1 MKRVVLLLGLAAL
14 VLGGVSAAAAPGHD
28 YAAVA
33 LDVLPP
39 GENGGVTF
47 DANTTDQAALYDG
60 LTPLGDRVTN
70 ADLKRWFKPET
81 LGLGGLKVVRTERLP
96 YQGTVIQ
103 RDKWDVPHVTG
114 KTQADVEYG
123 AGWATAEDRGLLLQ
137 LIRGPARAAALDIPG
152 IDPIGLALSGKTFVP
167 SAQTEAFLAKQLDL
181 LRAQGA
187 LGRHFVTLLQA
198 YTAGINGY
206 FKSVATPVQ
215 PYTPND
221 VIAAAALIAARFGAN
236 GGSEVSRS
244 ELLSALQKKLGA
256 AKGAQVFGDLRSA
269 DDPEA
274 PVSIPGTFMQEQPA
288 ATALGSVTV
297 DDGSFQPVPLAV
309 PQIAGLSKTMSNAL
323 LVGATRSA
331 SGHPIFVAGPQVGYF
346 FPEFFMEID
355 MAGGGFATRGVL
367 FPGVPFVVIGRG
379 IDDVWSATSSQ
390 ADNTDVFIE
399 ALCGDDTHYLY
410 KGTCRAMTTFN
421 AGALA
426 QAGSPDQPVV
436 FRETV
441 HGPVEG
447 YATVGGKRVAVSLER
462 STRGRELLSTK
473 SFYELDTNQVTSAKS
488 FLKTMAGVEFS
499 FNWFYADDKDIA
511 MFSSGRLPVRAPGTD
526 PALPTDGSG
535 AYDWRGF
542 LTPAQ
547 HAQAIDPAGGEI
559 LNWNNKPAAGVG
571 ASDDNWG
578 YGPIHRV
585 QLLQKQ
591 LDSHKGKLTPADVAS
606 AMNGA
611 ATQDLRAVLVL
622 PDIAA
627 VLKTGAAPNARDAQ
641 LLQLLQAWAANGSSR
656 IDLNLDGKIDDPGAA
671 IMDAVWDRW
680 ADAVMTPVLGPTLVS
695 RLADLHIRSDDANPG
710 GSSYIDGWYGY
721 IDKDLRTLLGQPVK
735 GAFSTHYCGTGD
747 LAACRASLWAAL
759 DAAGAQ
765 LAAAQG
771 PDPSAWRADANAERI
786 RFTSGIL
793 QTTMRWTN
801 RPTFQQVVTFSGH
814 RPR

>member
-1 MKRVVLLLGLAAL
+1 VKRAAILLGLAAL

-33 LDVLPP
+33 LNVLPP
-39 GENGGVTF
+39 GENGGVSF
-47 DANTTDQAALYDG
+47 DRNTTDQATLYDG
-60 LTPLGDRVTN
+60 LTPLFDKVGN
-70 ADLKRWFKPET
+70 SDLKRWFKPET
-81 LGLGGLKVVRTERLP
+81 LGLGSLKAVRTEVLP
-96 YQGTVIQ
+96 RAGLRIQ
-103 RDKWDVPHVTG
+103 RDIWDVPHVTG

-123 AGWATAEDRGLLLQ
+123 AGWATAEDRGLLLG

-152 IDPIGLALSGKTFVP
+152 IDPISLALSGKTFVP

-187 LGRHFVTLLQA
+187 LGRHFVTLVQA
-198 YTAGINGY
+198 YAAGLNGYYKRAGI
-206 FKSVATPVQ
+206 PIE
-215 PYTPND
+215 PYTAND

-236 GGSEVSRS
+236 GGDEVRRS
-244 ELLSALQKKLGA
+244 ELLSALEAKLGA
-256 AKGAQVFGDLRSA
+256 AKGQQVFADLRSA
-269 DDPEA
+269 NDPEA
-274 PVSIPGTFMQEQPA
+274 PVSIPGTFPQEQPA
-288 ATALGSVTV
+288 ANALGSVAV

-309 PQIAGLSKTMSNAL
+309 PVIASQSAMSNAL
-323 LVGATRSA
+323 LVGASRSA
-331 SGHPIFVAGPQVGYF
+331 TGHPLFVAGPQVGYF

-355 MAGGGFATRGVL
+355 MNGGGFDTRGAL

-379 IDDVWSATSSQ
+379 IDDVWSATSSD

-421 AGALA
+421 AGVLSKT
-426 QAGSPDQPVV
+426 GSPDQPVI

-447 YATVGGKRVAVSLER
+447 YATVGGTRVAVSLER
-462 STRGRELLSTK
+462 STRGRELLSSQ
-473 SFYELDTNQVTSAKS
+473 SFYALDTNQVTSAKS

-499 FNWFYADDKDIA
+499 FNWFYADDRDIA
-511 MFSSGRLPVRAPGTD
+511 LFSSGRLPLRAPGTD

-547 HAQAIDPAGGEI
+547 HAQAIDPGNGEI
-559 LNWNNKPAAGVG
+559 VNWNNKPAAGVG
-571 ASDDNWG
+571 ASDDNWS
-578 YGPIHRV
+578 YGPIQRV
-585 QLLQKQ
+585 QLLQRRI
-591 LDSHKGKLTPADVAS
+591 DAIKGKLTLAGVVS

-611 ATQDLRAVLVL
+611 ATQDGRAVLVF
-622 PDIAA
+622 PTIDA
-627 VLKTGAAPNARDAQ
+627 VLKGGAAPSPRAAQ
-641 LLQLLQAWAANGSSR
+641 MLQLLEAWLAKGASR
-656 IDLNLDGKIDDPGAA
+656 LDLNLDGKVDDPGAA
-671 IMDAVWDRW
+671 IMDAVWNRW

-695 RLADLHIRSDDANPG
+695 RLADIHTRSDDANPG

-721 IDKDLRTLLGQPVK
+721 VDKDLRSLLGQPVK
-735 GAFSTHYCGTGD
+735 GAFSTGYCGAGD

-759 DAAGAQ
+759 DAAGTQ

-771 PDPSAWRADANAERI
+771 PDPTAWRADATAERI

-793 QTTMRWTN
+793 STTMRWTN